1 MNGTNLL
8 KIALRALA
16 NNKLRAFLTMLG
28 IIIGVASVI
37 TMLAI
42 GQGSKKSIQQQISE
56 MGSNM
61 IMIHPGADMRGG
73 VRQDPS
79 AMQTLKLADYEALR
93 DETSFLSA
101 ISPNV
106 SSSGQ
111 LIAGN
116 NNYPA
121 SVNGVG
127 TEYLDIRQL
136 TVENGDMFTEADI
149 QSSAK
154 VCVIGK
160 TIVDNLFPDGSD
172 PVGKIIRFN
181 KIPFRVVGVLKA
193 KGYNSMGQDQDAV
206 VLAPYTT
213 VMKRLLAVTYL
224 QGVFASALTEDMTD
238 YATDEISTI
247 LRRNHKLKASD
258 NDDFTIRTQQELS
271 TMLNSTTDL
280 MTTLLACIAGISLVV
295 GGIGI
300 MNIMYVSV
308 TERTREIGLRMSVGA
323 RGVDILSQFL
333 IEAIMISITGG
344 IIGVI
349 IGCGASWIVKS
360 VAHWPI
366 YIQPW
371 SVFLSF
377 AVCTVTQLVL
387 SFEILELGQVSLR
400 CYTGFLEVTHL
411 RLCRVLLFLLLETQ
425 LYSFIAIFLQS
436 LDLCNHTRTH
446 FDNSAWKIFSLGT
459 ENGCHSD
466 FFS

>member
-1 MNGTNLL
+1 MNGTNLF

-42 GQGSKKSIQQQISE
+42 GQGSKKSIQKQISE

-79 AMQTLKLADYEALR
+79 SMQTLKLTDYESLR
-93 DETSFLSA
+93 NETNYISA

-116 NNYPA
+116 NNYPS
-121 SVNGVG
+121 SVSGVG
-127 TEYLDIRQL
+127 IDYLEIRQL
-136 TVENGDMFTEADI
+136 NIESGEMFTESDI
-149 QSSAK
+149 QTSAK

-160 TIVDNLFPDGSD
+160 TIADNLFPNED
-172 PVGKIIRFN
+172 PIGRIIRFN
-181 KIPFRVVGVLKA
+181 QVPFRVVGVLKS
-193 KGYNSMGQDQDAV
+193 KGYNSMGMDQDDV

-213 VMKRLLAVTYL
+213 VMKRLLAQTYL
-224 QGVFASALTEDMTD
+224 EGIFASALTEDMTD
-238 YATDEISTI
+238 NASEEITEI
-247 LRRNHKLKASD
+247 LRRNHKLKESD
-258 NDDFTIRTQQELS
+258 DDDFTIRSQQELS
-271 TMLNSTTDL
+271 SMLNSTTDL

-323 RGVDILSQFL
+323 RGIDILSQFL
-333 IEAIMISITGG
+333 IEAILISITGG

-349 IGCGASWIVKS
+349 IGCGASFIVKN

-366 YIQPW
+366 YIQTW
-371 SVFLSF
+371 SVLLSF
-377 AVCTVTQLVL
+377 AVCTITGVFFGWYPAKKAADLDPI
-387 SFEILELGQVSLR
+387 EALR
-400 CYTGFLEVTHL
+400 YE
-411 RLCRVLLFLLLETQ
+411 
-425 LYSFIAIFLQS
+425 
-436 LDLCNHTRTH
+436 
-446 FDNSAWKIFSLGT
+446 
-459 ENGCHSD
+459 
-466 FFS
+466 

>member
-1 MNGTNLL
+1 MNGTNLF

-93 DETSFLSA
+93 DETNFLSA

-136 TVENGDMFTEADI
+136 TVENGEMFTEADI

-172 PVGKIIRFN
+172 PVGKIIRFS
-181 KIPFRVVGVLKA
+181 KIPLRV
-193 KGYNSMGQDQDAV
+193 
-206 VLAPYTT
+206 

-238 YATDEISTI
+238 YATEEITEI

-258 NDDFTIRTQQELS
+258 DDDFTIRTQQELS

-349 IGCGASWIVKS
+349 IGCGARWIVKS

-377 AVCTVTQLVL
+377 AVCTVTGVFFGWYPAKKAADLDPI
-387 SFEILELGQVSLR
+387 E
-400 CYTGFLEVTHL
+400 
-411 RLCRVLLFLLLETQ
+411 
-425 LYSFIAIFLQS
+425 AI
-436 LDLCNHTRTH
+436 RY
-446 FDNSAWKIFSLGT
+446 
-459 ENGCHSD
+459 E
-466 FFS
+466 

>member
-1 MNGTNLL
+1 MNGTNLF

-93 DETSFLSA
+93 DETNFLSA

-136 TVENGDMFTEADI
+136 TVENGQMFTEADI

-172 PVGKIIRFN
+172 PVGKIIRFS
-181 KIPFRVVGVLKA
+181 KIPLRVVGVLKS
-193 KGYNSMGQDQDAV
+193 KGYNSMGQDAV
-206 VLAPYTT
+206 VLATYTT

-238 YATDEISTI
+238 YATEEITEI
-247 LRRNHKLKASD
+247 LRRNHKLKTSD
-258 NDDFTIRTQQELS
+258 DDDFTIRTQQELS

-377 AVCTVTQLVL
+377 AVCTVTGVFFGWYPAKKAADLDPI
-387 SFEILELGQVSLR
+387 E
-400 CYTGFLEVTHL
+400 
-411 RLCRVLLFLLLETQ
+411 
-425 LYSFIAIFLQS
+425 AI
-436 LDLCNHTRTH
+436 RY
-446 FDNSAWKIFSLGT
+446 
-459 ENGCHSD
+459 E
-466 FFS
+466 